1 MDETTYYK
9 LKKPA
14 PDDFYNVQDFNAN
27 MDILDTEL
35 KEAQDKAGNPIMVN
49 GHTVESNV
57 PANAKFTDTTYG
69 NASTTVAG
77 LMSPTD
83 KMKLNGVADNANNYV
98 HPDTHPASMIT
109 GLPAIPTSLPAN
121 GGNADSIGGHPPSH
135 FAQSAWYGVID
146 FTSATYPSPYIASST
161 NIPGFPDTDWFHVI
175 YIPHTDPSGGYG
187 AQIAIRFHGDNAFYI
202 RSSGGTGWGP
212 WRKMSSDYGT
222 ADLTAGVS
230 ALASGSLYFVYE

>member
-1 MDETTYYK
+1 MAYFDTSNPEYNEHLRKLETTD
-9 LKKPA
+9 PNHA
-14 PDDFYNVQDFNAN
+14 DTFNAN
-27 MDILDTEL
+27 FRQLILNDAFLNE
-35 KEAQDKAGNPIMVN
+35 KATNPEKVN
-49 GHTVESNV
+49 GHTVESDV
-57 PANAKFTDTTYG
+57 PANAKFTDTVYT
-69 NASTTVAG
+69 
-77 LMSPTD
+77 
-83 KMKLNGVADNANNYV
+83 
-98 HPDTHPASMIT
+98 HPATHPASMIT
-109 GLPAIPTSLPAN
+109 GLPTSLPAN

-202 RSSGGTGWGP
+202 RSAAGASWGS

-230 ALASGSLYFVYE
+230 ALATGSLYFVYE